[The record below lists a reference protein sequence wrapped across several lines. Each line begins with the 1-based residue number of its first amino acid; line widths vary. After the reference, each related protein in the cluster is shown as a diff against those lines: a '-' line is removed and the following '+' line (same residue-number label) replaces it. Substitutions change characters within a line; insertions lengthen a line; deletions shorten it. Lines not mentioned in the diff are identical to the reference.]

1 MFFRWRH
8 HGGARRFAP
17 AVRNS
22 AYIAIVDRMRRF
34 SRTHCPI
41 TDKIIGPVIG
51 GTLVSIRLC

>member
-1 MFFRWRH
+1 MA
-8 HGGARRFAP
+8 ARAGSP
-17 AVRNS
+17 LPVRNS